1 MLTRLINAD
10 LKYLLLAIALGGL
23 YCLGFAP
30 FGFWPV
36 TLVAIAGLY
45 CLLTQTTNNPTL
57 VAWCF
62 GIGKYGVGASWVYV
76 SINVYGGAGPL
87 FAGLLVVLFVLFAAA
102 LFCAPLGW
110 LFARLKRKRSHWD
123 ALCFAAIWGLM
134 DWSLT
139 WLLTGFPWL
148 YSANAMLDTWFAG
161 WIPVLGV
168 LGSSTLLVYASAA
181 FATTLVIGKGR
192 WSYLLPPLVVC
203 IGGFLLGGI
212 NWVNEGRGH
221 SVALIQANIDQ
232 ALKWRP
238 EEAQP
243 NYQKHLDL
251 TAPYWEVDL
260 IIWPEAAITLYPH
273 TAQSLL
279 EDLAR
284 QSADSQTSLVVGIPG
299 AIARDDHYEMYNT
312 ALGLGQASGR
322 YLKHH
327 LVPFG
332 EYVPL
337 EGLLRGV
344 IAFFNLPM
352 SSMSAGASGQK
363 NISTHIGQ
371 IAMGICYEIAYP
383 ESMRQ
388 SAISAAVLAT
398 ISNDTWFGRSIGPHQ
413 HMEIARAR
421 ALENG
426 RWLLRA
432 TNNGITAVVNHQGM
446 IVDAL
451 PQFEAAALKSEFRVM
466 LGRTPYSWLGHWPM
480 LLFFS
485 GIILQVMWRRYKTD
499 TGSS

>member
-10 LKYLLLAIALGGL
+10 LKYLLLAIALGGF

-123 ALCFAAIWGLM
+123 VLCFAAIWGLM

-212 NWVNEGRGH
+212 SWVNAQRSQCCSDSSEY
-221 SVALIQANIDQ
+221 
-232 ALKWRP
+232 RP
-238 EEAQP
+238 
-243 NYQKHLDL
+243 
-251 TAPYWEVDL
+251 
-260 IIWPEAAITLYPH
+260 
-273 TAQSLL
+273 
-279 EDLAR
+279 
-284 QSADSQTSLVVGIPG
+284 
-299 AIARDDHYEMYNT
+299 
-312 ALGLGQASGR
+312 
-322 YLKHH
+322 
-327 LVPFG
+327 
-332 EYVPL
+332 
-337 EGLLRGV
+337 
-344 IAFFNLPM
+344 
-352 SSMSAGASGQK
+352 
-363 NISTHIGQ
+363 
-371 IAMGICYEIAYP
+371 
-383 ESMRQ
+383 
-388 SAISAAVLAT
+388 
-398 ISNDTWFGRSIGPHQ
+398 
-413 HMEIARAR
+413 
-421 ALENG
+421 
-426 RWLLRA
+426 
-432 TNNGITAVVNHQGM
+432 
-446 IVDAL
+446 
-451 PQFEAAALKSEFRVM
+451 
-466 LGRTPYSWLGHWPM
+466 
-480 LLFFS
+480 
-485 GIILQVMWRRYKTD
+485 
-499 TGSS
+499 GS